1 MKGNRTYAT
10 YAVMCELNSREFRR
24 RLSLFPEDQR
34 YQVVLASSIIGAQ
47 NAGKVEEIPAAV
59 VAEGDEFV
67 AKLLDMAG
75 PEQGDAFKDV
85 LEACLIETM
94 KDELRYCCPNCA
106 NFSSCLN
113 MENMPIGD
121 LFRRRAEGEET
132 DQLKKEIA
140 YCIDHALQRT
150 PHVESDSAHL
160 LCGNF
165 RHQYPAT
172 ALGEVFNRYADIA
185 IELQRSY
192 GINYRQ
198 IQLEMVRINMDF
210 VEKDRVTPGHRRVG
224 PRYDPREKS

>member
-1 MKGNRTYAT
+1 MQDNRTYAT

-47 NAGKVEEIPAAV
+47 NAGRVKETPAAV
-59 VAEGDEFV
+59 VADGNEFV

-75 PEQGDAFKDV
+75 PEQDDTFKDV

-94 KDELRYCCPNCA
+94 NDELRYCCSNCM
-106 NFSSCLN
+106 NFSSCLSV
-113 MENMPIGD
+113 ENMPIGN

-140 YCIDHALQRT
+140 NHIDQALQRT

-185 IELQRSY
+185 VELQRSY
-192 GINYRQ
+192 GINYRK
-198 IQLEMVRINMDF
+198 IQLEMVRINMVF
-210 VEKDRVTPGHRRVG
+210 VEKDRLTP
-224 PRYDPREKS
+224 PA